1 MTSRFG
7 PEGWRYLP
15 TDDTVRETAAIDT
28 SLARFQCAIESVN
41 GQSIP
46 AALLAEALALIRS
59 LADESLAIRQ
69 RYDSLFDAVP
79 DPVVVL
85 DEHGIL
91 LDLNRAALASYR
103 QPRESLI
110 GVSIR
115 QINPSLPANHLD
127 LVWESLERGGTHV
140 EQTSNRRADGSE
152 FPVEVHSASFD
163 DHGKRRIVAV
173 ARDLTGRDRAERRY
187 RQLLD
192 TIDKGVLVQDTR
204 GRPLS
209 GNAAA
214 YRILNIPTGWFPG
227 RADLRDWRL
236 LDPEGRRIR
245 LRDLPALRALRERRT
260 IESTLVG
267 VYRRG
272 EGDLRWISVTA
283 VPQFERERRDP
294 TQVIS
299 LFSDVTE
306 LRRDYGL
313 FQRAQSLARIGGWQ
327 WDRWRDQWYF
337 TSQALN
343 LLGRVGEHG
352 KGGDFAVDSES
363 KLLELI
369 HPDDRLTLEASLHR
383 VANDGDPIRID
394 FRLSGEPTVWLR
406 LTGEPEGSGPLAAR
420 IVGTI
425 QDISESKQAESEL
438 RIRAQ
443 SDNLTGLLN
452 REGIQAELEARL
464 RRAQP
469 TGIALLYIDLDR
481 FKIVNDLLGH
491 AVGDEVLIG
500 VARRMRRAVGNDG
513 ILARFGGDEFMVLV
527 DAPHD
532 PELPVRLAQRIATDF
547 GDRFSYGNEEFSI
560 TTSIGVAIH
569 PQDGANAQQ
578 LINNAD
584 AAMYDAKRR
593 GRSTW
598 QSFNPTLSRRQ
609 QDRLRIE
616 THLHRALESNEFQLV
631 YQPQVDLASGR
642 VVGAEALIRW
652 HSRALGEIAPDRFI
666 EHAETT
672 GDIVRIG
679 EWVLREA
686 CIQLQAW
693 RSAGLE
699 LPRISVNV
707 SYRQFL
713 NENFSTMVGALLAD
727 HGLNGADLEVEF
739 TERVLIEDISD
750 TMNTFNTLRDMGV
763 KLTIDDFG
771 EGYSAL
777 NYLRRLPIDSVKI
790 SKSFL
795 QGVPDESSD
804 VAICRAIT
812 GVARNLGLQVIAEG
826 VENQAQRRFLLQN
839 GIRIGQG
846 FLFAPGMPAT
856 DFAARLVEQST
867 P

>member
-1 MTSRFG
+1 MTSQSG
-7 PEGWRYLP
+7 QDGWRYLP
-15 TDDTVRETAAIDT
+15 TDVATRETAAIDA

-59 LADESLAIRQ
+59 LADDSLAIRQ

-127 LVWESLERGGTHV
+127 LVWESLERGGTYV

-163 DHGKRRIVAV
+163 DRGERRIVAV

-209 GNAAA
+209 GNSAA
-214 YRILNIPTGWFPG
+214 YRILNIPAGWFPG
-227 RADLRDWRL
+227 RVDLRDWRL

-267 VYRRG
+267 VYRRR

-283 VPQFERERRDP
+283 VPQFERGRRDP
-294 TQVIS
+294 IQVIS

-327 WDRWRDQWYF
+327 WDRWRDRWYF
-337 TSQALN
+337 TPQALA
-343 LLGRVGEHG
+343 LLGRIGEH
-352 KGGDFAVDSES
+352 DEDAVDSKSE
-363 KLLELI
+363 LLGLI
-369 HPDDRLTLEASLHR
+369 HPDERLTLDASLHR
-383 VANDGDPIRID
+383 MTSDGDPIRVD
-394 FRLSGEPTVWLR
+394 FRLCGEPTVWLR

-425 QDISESKQAESEL
+425 QDISEGKQAESEL
-438 RIRAQ
+438 RMRAQ

-452 REGIQAELEARL
+452 REGIHAELEARL

-500 VARRMRRAVGNDG
+500 VARRMRRA
-513 ILARFGGDEFMVLV
+513 
-527 DAPHD
+527 
-532 PELPVRLAQRIATDF
+532 
-547 GDRFSYGNEEFSI
+547 
-560 TTSIGVAIH
+560 
-569 PQDGANAQQ
+569 
-578 LINNAD
+578 
-584 AAMYDAKRR
+584 
-593 GRSTW
+593 
-598 QSFNPTLSRRQ
+598 
-609 QDRLRIE
+609 
-616 THLHRALESNEFQLV
+616 
-631 YQPQVDLASGR
+631 
-642 VVGAEALIRW
+642 
-652 HSRALGEIAPDRFI
+652 
-666 EHAETT
+666 
-672 GDIVRIG
+672 
-679 EWVLREA
+679 
-686 CIQLQAW
+686 
-693 RSAGLE
+693 
-699 LPRISVNV
+699 
-707 SYRQFL
+707 
-713 NENFSTMVGALLAD
+713 
-727 HGLNGADLEVEF
+727 
-739 TERVLIEDISD
+739 
-750 TMNTFNTLRDMGV
+750 
-763 KLTIDDFG
+763 
-771 EGYSAL
+771 
-777 NYLRRLPIDSVKI
+777 
-790 SKSFL
+790 
-795 QGVPDESSD
+795 
-804 VAICRAIT
+804 
-812 GVARNLGLQVIAEG
+812 
-826 VENQAQRRFLLQN
+826 
-839 GIRIGQG
+839 
-846 FLFAPGMPAT
+846 
-856 DFAARLVEQST
+856 
-867 P
+867 